1 MSGAVAKAG
10 LKGMMR
16 KQRVTPGLFVLRYST
31 ANTRGV
37 VPSVL
42 VEVEE
47 PAAARLIHDSD
58 AARPVLTGPGSGLV
72 VVVEKETDLRLT
84 VVAGAPG
91 GSLDAQLA
99 LERIVTSAEPPQ
111 AGQTPDAGGSERGPA
126 LIGHVARRGDIKV
139 GNGTWICGPEAPM
152 AIEGLQIL
160 WPDAPEGVDILLSAV
175 IGTTTR
181 RPQPPV
187 RIGHFAGTRQKA
199 SPLVGLTLN
208 LTGAATHLYTLT
220 VEALF
225 LGSPIVT
232 KTGPYIEL
240 SGPTG
245 MEPLVGLRLKV
256 SGPDLDESVPASMPV
271 SIEVASPGPASW
283 AGESTPFARDPAPAA
298 PLSSGTH
305 RVRVFRA
312 PRATQSSPLSVD

>member
-1 MSGAVAKAG
+1 
-10 LKGMMR
+10 MMR

-42 VEVEE
+42 VEVEDA
-47 PAAARLIHDSD
+47 AAARLVHDSN
-58 AARPVLTGPGSGLV
+58 ATRPVLSGPGSGLV
-72 VVVEKETDLRLT
+72 VIVEKETELRLT

-91 GSLDAQLA
+91 GSLDAQVS
-99 LERIVTSAEPPQ
+99 LERIVTTAEAAHPG
-111 AGQTPDAGGSERGPA
+111 AASEAVASERGPA

-139 GNGTWICGPEAPM
+139 GNGNWICGPEAPM

-160 WPDAPEGVDILLSAV
+160 WPEAPEGVDILLSAV
-175 IGTTTR
+175 VGTTTR

-208 LTGAATHLYTLT
+208 LTGAATHLYSLT

-256 SGPDLDESVPASMPV
+256 SGPDLDESVPASIPAK
-271 SIEVASPGPASW
+271 IEAALPNPAQWS
-283 AGESTPFARDPAPAA
+283 GENKPFARDPVPAA
-298 PLSSGTH
+298 PASSGNH

-312 PRATQSSPLSVD
+312 PRAAQPSPLSVD